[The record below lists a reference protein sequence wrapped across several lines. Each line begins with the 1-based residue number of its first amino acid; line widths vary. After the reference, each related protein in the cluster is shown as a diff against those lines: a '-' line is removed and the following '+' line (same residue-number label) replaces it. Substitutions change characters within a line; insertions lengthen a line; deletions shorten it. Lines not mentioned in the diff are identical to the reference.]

1 MFTIFCQINN
11 LKSLVFIKKSHCY
24 TFCFQCWI
32 QINGHHVVFSQQAT
46 ELKHSLNVKKMASLV
61 SVSNAF
67 HGFTLNQDG
76 TNTILLPRFTSKP
89 ILYTKHANKLTRR
102 LDSGRSDDEVTHG
115 AEKKFHVAL
124 LYLSTGQIDLTGV
137 PSFMNLPK
145 DCKTIKMF
153 KPENCN
159 EVFLI
164 QTGGWY

>member
-1 MFTIFCQINN
+1 MVSPSIR
-11 LKSLVFIKKSHCY
+11 
-24 TFCFQCWI
+24 
-32 QINGHHVVFSQQAT
+32 
-46 ELKHSLNVKKMASLV
+46 MA
-61 SVSNAF
+61 
-67 HGFTLNQDG
+67 
-76 TNTILLPRFTSKP
+76 P
-89 ILYTKHANKLTRR
+89 ILYYFRHLPRNRFYIRNTQTSSRNFTRR
-102 LDSGRSDDEVTHG
+102 LDSGRSDDGVTHG

>member
-89 ILYTKHANKLTRR
+89 ILYTKHANKLT
-102 LDSGRSDDEVTHG
+102 
-115 AEKKFHVAL
+115 KFHPTTWFRAFRWWGDARCREEIPRSPSL
-124 LYLSTGQIDLTGV
+124 SQYRPDWFNRRSFLYE
-137 PSFMNLPK
+137 PSKGL
-145 DCKTIKMF
+145 
-153 KPENCN
+153 
-159 EVFLI
+159 
-164 QTGGWY
+164 

>member
-1 MFTIFCQINN
+1 
-11 LKSLVFIKKSHCY
+11 
-24 TFCFQCWI
+24 
-32 QINGHHVVFSQQAT
+32 
-46 ELKHSLNVKKMASLV
+46 MASLV

-89 ILYTKHANKLTRR
+89 ILYTKHANMLTRR
-102 LDSGRSDDEVTHG
+102 LDSGRSDDGVTHG